1 MESIPRLCADMEKMG
16 LDFKWYIVGFGPDNL
31 IQEALDKYKMRHR
44 MILLGKKSNP
54 YPYVKACDV
63 YVQPSIF
70 EGKSVTVREAQVL
83 CKPTVITNYPT
94 AKSQIND
101 NVDGVIVPLDEE
113 NAAKGIA
120 DFLKNP
126 KLQKEIS
133 DYLASNDFGNESEV
147 EKVYSLMN

>member
-1 MESIPRLCADMEKMG
+1 M
-16 LDFKWYIVGFGPDNL
+16 
-31 IQEALDKYKMRHR
+31 
-44 MILLGKKSNP
+44 
-54 YPYVKACDV
+54 
-63 YVQPSIF
+63 
-70 EGKSVTVREAQVL
+70 
-83 CKPTVITNYPT
+83 
-94 AKSQIND
+94 
-101 NVDGVIVPLDEE
+101 DGVIVPLDEE